1 MSMSR
6 FLTAHQLN
14 YAIQCRSRWYT
25 LENKGQKTNQE
36 QTLRKLNT
44 TQKNQTT
51 QNTPKQN

>member
-1 MSMSR
+1 MSISR